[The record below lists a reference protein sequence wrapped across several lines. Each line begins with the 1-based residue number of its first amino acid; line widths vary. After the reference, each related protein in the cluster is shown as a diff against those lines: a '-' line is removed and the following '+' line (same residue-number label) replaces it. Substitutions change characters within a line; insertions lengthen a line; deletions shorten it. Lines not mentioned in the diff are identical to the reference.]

1 MTILAR
7 LAADEYR
14 RRKASVD
21 AAVAEGRFDRGQG
34 EKLLRVWLSIALT
47 TGARPADC
55 DALLGYWQE
64 ERKLSDVYARH
75 ILLEQGPRR
84 TVWQAELTRAR
95 NAAGTKARN
104 AAQEL
109 GGEGSEDNPASSS
122 EAVGRKQRALDL
134 SLRHHALDSLAIHLG
149 CPPEFASEPEE
160 RKAA

>member
-1 MTILAR
+1 MAR

-84 TVWQAELTRAR
+84 GVWQAELTRAR
-95 NAAGTKARN
+95 NAAGAKARA

-109 GGEGSEDNPASSS
+109 GWKEG
-122 EAVGRKQRALDL
+122 KTLDL

-149 CPPEFASEPEE
+149 CPPEFESQPEQ

>member
-21 AAVAEGRFDRGQG
+21 AAVAERRYDRGQG
-34 EKLLRVWLSIALT
+34 EQLLRVWLSIALT

-64 ERKLSDVYARH
+64 ERKLTDVYARH
-75 ILLEQGPRR
+75 ILLEQGPKR
-84 TVWQAELTRAR
+84 TVWQGELTRAR

-104 AAQEL
+104 AAIEL
-109 GGEGSEDNPASSS
+109 GWED
-122 EAVGRKQRALDL
+122 RRTLDL
-134 SLRHHALDSLAIHLG
+134 SARHHALDSLAIHLG
-149 CPPEFASEPEE
+149 CPPEFASEEEE

>member
-1 MTILAR
+1 MNILAR

-95 NAAGTKARN
+95 NAAGIKARN

-109 GGEGSEDNPASSS
+109 GWEE
-122 EAVGRKQRALDL
+122 RRTLDL

-149 CPPEFASEPEE
+149 CPPEFESQPEE